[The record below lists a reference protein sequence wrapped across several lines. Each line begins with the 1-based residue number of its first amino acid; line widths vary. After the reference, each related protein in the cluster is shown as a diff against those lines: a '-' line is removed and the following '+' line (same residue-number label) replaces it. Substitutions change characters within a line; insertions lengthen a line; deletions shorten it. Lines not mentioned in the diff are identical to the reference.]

1 MRKSVIPSD
10 LRDVYERWHFA
21 PAVIANG
28 LIFCSGIIGTST
40 DGEAPGRAGLSGAKA
55 TLDDHTDAPISA
67 LQAVRDPK
75 AQFETAFAAL
85 QLILA
90 EAGAE
95 LSDIVELT
103 SYHVDMARHW
113 QSFVAVKDAYLTS
126 PWPAWTAIGVS
137 ELAVP
142 GGLVE
147 LRAVALAK
155 TN

>member
-1 MRKSVIPSD
+1 MRTTVIPPA
-10 LRDVYERWHFA
+10 LRNVYEQWHFA

-28 LIFCSGIIGTST
+28 LILCSGIIGTSV
-40 DGEAPGRAGLSGAKA
+40 DGEPPGRDGLGGANA
-55 TLDDHTDAPISA
+55 TLADSAEAPIAA
-67 LQAVRDPK
+67 LRAVRDPR

-85 QLILA
+85 EMILA
-90 EAGAE
+90 EAGAA
-95 LSDIVELT
+95 LADIVELT
-103 SYHVDMARHW
+103 TYHVDMARHW
-113 QSFVAVKDAYLTS
+113 ETFVAVRDAVLTP

-155 TN
+155 VD